1 MTSKAIDLHEI
12 ELMVAETGRGR
23 RALIPLLMR
32 INRRWKYLPREVL
45 DYLPEI
51 TELTPAQISG
61 VATFYSRFRLTP
73 AGSHTVQVCIG
84 TACHVKGADDVFQA
98 FRKYLAIPENS
109 DTDQAGLF
117 TVEKVACLGCCML
130 APAVRIDNVIYGR
143 VEPDKTGNILKDFL
157 SSQQVVVQA
166 LQPAKGKVSGEVRIC
181 NCSSC
186 AASGSTAVLAELKRM
201 AAKLGLP
208 VKVREVGCTG
218 MSFRTPLLEVADGVS
233 GKSFY
238 YAAVKPDAV
247 SGILLAHFRPAGI
260 SRKLTAE
267 AMKFAAK
274 IVGCNFDE
282 IVCRYA
288 EPELGNL
295 CNCGDEEGQK
305 RIVTSYAG
313 ELDPLDISQYLDFN
327 GFDALKSAILTSP
340 VSIIEIIKCSGL
352 RGRGGGGYPTGL
364 KWQQVAG
371 VAAEKKYLVCN
382 ADEGDPGAFMDRMLL
397 ESFPYRVIEGIVI
410 AAYAAGI
417 THGFI
422 YVREEYQ
429 LAVERIQLA
438 VERCRE
444 RGLLGSNILGSGLT
458 FDLEV
463 VEGAGAFVCGEETAL
478 IASLEG
484 RRGMPSLRPPYPAES
499 GFEGFPTLV
508 NNVETFA
515 SIPWIVANGAESFS
529 SYGTSRSRGTKTFA
543 LAGKIKRGGLIE
555 VPMGMTIREI
565 VEKIGGG
572 VPDGTFKAVQMGG
585 PSGGCIP
592 ASLGDTPV
600 DYEAL
605 KKLDAIMG
613 SGGMVVLD
621 QSDCMVDIARYFL
634 SFTRRESCG
643 KCTFCRVGTV
653 QMLEILERLCGGK
666 GVKED
671 IEELE
676 RLAGMIKLGSI
687 CGLGRTAPNPVLS
700 TLRFFRDEYEAHIAG
715 KCPAGKCRNLIK
727 FEINN
732 DCIGCTV
739 CAQNC
744 AVDAI
749 EFKPYRKQRINQE
762 KCVKCGVCRKLC
774 PQHAVEVH

>member
-1 MTSKAIDLHEI
+1 MTDKAIDLHEI
-12 ELMVAETGRGR
+12 DAMVAETGRGR

-32 INRRWKYLPREVL
+32 INRRWKYLPREAL

-73 AGSHTVQVCIG
+73 AGAHTVQVCIG

-98 FRKYLAIPENS
+98 FRKYLAIPENG
-109 DTDQAGLF
+109 DTDPAGLF

-143 VEPDKTGNILKDFL
+143 VEPDKAGNVLKDFL
-157 SSQQVVVQA
+157 SSQQVVVQS
-166 LQPAKGKVSGEVRIC
+166 LRPFKGKISGEVRIC

-186 AASGSTAVLAELKRM
+186 AASGSTAVLAELKRSIAELKM
-201 AAKLGLP
+201 P

-218 MSFRTPLLEVADGVS
+218 MSFRTPLLEVADVVS
-233 GKSFY
+233 DKNFY

-247 SGILLAHFRPAGI
+247 SGILLAHFRPSGI
-260 SRKLTAE
+260 RRKLTAE
-267 AMKFAAK
+267 ALKFAAK
-274 IVGCNFDE
+274 IVGGSFEE

-288 EPELGNL
+288 EPELSEL
-295 CNCGDEEGQK
+295 CNCGDDEWQK
-305 RIVTSYAG
+305 RIVTNCAG
-313 ELDPLDISQYLDFN
+313 EIDPLDISQYLDFS
-327 GFDALKSAILTSP
+327 GFEALKAAVLTSP
-340 VSIIEIIKCSGL
+340 ENIIETIKSSGL

-371 VAAEKKYLVCN
+371 AAAAKKYLVCN

-397 ESFPYRVIEGIVI
+397 ESFPYRIIEGMVI
-410 AAYAAGI
+410 AAYAVGI

-444 RGLLGSNILGSGLT
+444 NGLLGANILGSGLA

-463 VEGAGAFVCGEETAL
+463 IEGAGAFVCGEETAL

-515 SIPWIVANGAESFS
+515 SIPWIVANGAERFS

-555 VPMGMTIREI
+555 VPMGMTINEI

-572 VPDGTFKAVQMGG
+572 VPSGTFKAVQIGG

-592 ASLGDTPV
+592 ASLGDTLV

-653 QMLEILERLCGGK
+653 CMLEILERLCAGK
-666 GVKED
+666 GVKD
-671 IEELE
+671 DLEELE

-700 TLRFFRDEYEAHIAG
+700 TLRFFREEYEAHIAG
-715 KCPAGKCRNLIK
+715 KCPAGKCKNLIK

-732 DCIGCTV
+732 DCIGCTI

-744 AVDAI
+744 AVNAI
-749 EFKPYRKQRINQE
+749 DFKPYRKQRIDQG